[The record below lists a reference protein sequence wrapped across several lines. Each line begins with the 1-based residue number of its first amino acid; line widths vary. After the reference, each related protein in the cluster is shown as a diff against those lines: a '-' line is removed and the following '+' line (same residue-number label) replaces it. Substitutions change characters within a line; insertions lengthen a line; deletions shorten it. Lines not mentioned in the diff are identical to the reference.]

1 MGDVTKLPLDA
12 ELFEIT
18 CTPGDD
24 LNFGFEADVDMTGW
38 NFSFKVYLANEN
50 GDGPTGSVLAG
61 ADLSNGSGITVTA
74 GATSTIDI
82 VLPGS
87 VTSSQLNVKLWGIL
101 KRTDANSVRT
111 FAKGQMLPI

>member
-38 NFSFKVYLANEN
+38 HFSFKVYLANEN
-50 GDGPTGSVLAG
+50 GDAPTGSVLAG
-61 ADLSNGSGITVTA
+61 ADLSNGSGITLTA

-87 VTSSQLNVKLWGIL
+87 VTDPYLSRILFGIL
-101 KRTDANSVRT
+101 KRTDTNNVRT
-111 FAKGQMLPI
+111 FAKGQILPL